1 MDLNKDIQFIKG
13 VGPSRVKLLNHLGI
27 YTLYDLITYFPRD
40 YEDRGKEKNIADIVD
55 GEEALICAYPVGRVN
70 EIHIRRNLTIYKLIV
85 RDETGVAQITWYNQP
100 YLKKMFSPNRRYKF
114 KI

>member
-40 YEDRGKEKNIADIVD
+40 YEGD
-55 GEEALICAYPVGRVN
+55 GCKGDDVV
-70 EIHIRRNLTIYKLIV
+70 
-85 RDETGVAQITWYNQP
+85 
-100 YLKKMFSPNRRYKF
+100 
-114 KI
+114 